1 MISGLVLY
9 AAFIHAVELTDLA
22 RVAFDEYADG
32 YDAALTQ
39 GLSVS
44 GEDKHYFARG
54 RIA

>member
-1 MISGLVLY
+1 MIHNSSFRNL
-9 AAFIHAVELTDLA
+9 
-22 RVAFDEYADG
+22 AFDEYADG